1 LRIRTV
7 SLPAWLT
14 VALMVLAGLIL
25 HATSLTAPFFADD
38 YLFLDQVRLQSLPDA
53 MGSADPL
60 GNFFRPVSRQLHFW
74 VFSRLGNESPLT
86 FHLVNLALFSLAVAL
101 LFFIVRRLA
110 GSLAAATAAGI
121 LALSYAADIPIRWAS
136 GSQDLWALATALA
149 ALLLYLHGRGWWA
162 GLCLLLALLSKE
174 TVVFTPLIAVLLGR
188 SGFGSW
194 RVALRQS
201 LPLWIAGAI
210 WLALWFVTMA
220 TRAPATE
227 TLNANPLGILAAA
240 SQLLR
245 VLLGLEWRTAEFG
258 RQLMVLPPLLAL
270 LPVVL
275 AVFLIRV
282 SSQGEKPALLPAL
295 AGWSLLAALPIAVV
309 AATWSAYYYL
319 FALAGLAAL
328 VGWAVHR
335 QPRWVAAVVL
345 VIAGWSAQAA
355 RQVDEFASGPGYWTA
370 QSHVNLRYYER
381 ATTQVA
387 TYLGDLKRQQPRVPA
402 TSTFFFSNIPGF
414 IAWQSGDGPLVRWAY
429 RDTSLRSYYLAD
441 ITAEKARR
449 GPRYFFMGHRDRL
462 VEWQETRDELMAV
475 ATGMTLAGREEQA
488 REVLDL
494 ILDEAPRD
502 TLVHYRLAWL
512 EWAAGDSTR
521 AAERLDGLGLYGLDP
536 AAHYALALFHHADG
550 GDDAGTGVFEA
561 LAARALA
568 PESAEVWGLWA
579 RYQWQAD
586 RVVPAV
592 RSIEHY
598 LELGGDASDPE
609 IQEIMAEG
617 EHYRPGSKAIQRG
630 LRE

>member
-1 LRIRTV
+1 
-7 SLPAWLT
+7 
-14 VALMVLAGLIL
+14 
-25 HATSLTAPFFADD
+25 
-38 YLFLDQVRLQSLPDA
+38 
-53 MGSADPL
+53 
-60 GNFFRPVSRQLHFW
+60 
-74 VFSRLGNESPLT
+74 
-86 FHLVNLALFSLAVAL
+86 
-101 LFFIVRRLA
+101 
-110 GSLAAATAAGI
+110 
-121 LALSYAADIPIRWAS
+121 
-136 GSQDLWALATALA
+136 
-149 ALLLYLHGRGWWA
+149 
-162 GLCLLLALLSKE
+162 
-174 TVVFTPLIAVLLGR
+174 
-188 SGFGSW
+188 
-194 RVALRQS
+194 
-201 LPLWIAGAI
+201 
-210 WLALWFVTMA
+210 
-220 TRAPATE
+220 
-227 TLNANPLGILAAA
+227 
-240 SQLLR
+240 
-245 VLLGLEWRTAEFG
+245 
-258 RQLMVLPPLLAL
+258 
-270 LPVVL
+270 VL

-295 AGWSLLAALPIAVV
+295 AGWSLLAALPVAAV

-335 QPRWVAAVVL
+335 KPRWIAAVVL

-462 VEWQETRDELMAV
+462 VEWQETPGELLAV

-488 REVLDL
+488 HEVLTL
-494 ILDEAPRD
+494 VLDGAPRD
-502 TLVHYRLAWL
+502 TLAHYRLAWL

-521 AAERLDGLGLYGLDP
+521 AVERFSRIGMRLDRGPMPGVRRARALWAAGEREAAKFAVGDDLGLHVLD
-536 AAHYALALFHHADG
+536 ASAHFTLALFLHADG
-550 GDDAGTGVFEA
+550 GSEAGIGVFEA
-561 LAARALA
+561 LAARALE

-579 RYQWQAD
+579 RYQWQAG
-586 RVVPAV
+586 RVIPAV
-592 RSIEHY
+592 RSVERY
-598 LELGGDASDPE
+598 LELGGDAGDPE
-609 IQEIMAEG
+609 VQEILAEAA
-617 EHYRPGSKAIQRG
+617 HYRPGSEAIQRG